1 LTSSF
6 ILKFTSTYEF
16 LWKLS
21 NSTGG
26 FLIPHKCTTAEAF
39 CKQWGFEA
47 SAMTTNC
54 LSDVENAEWE
64 RNIQKPICRFGTDA
78 NRTLADDK
86 KGRKQTK
93 QRSKTKH
100 KQSTKKQNKQT
111 KQTKEG
117 EVISCSVHDVGKKT
131 CTRRFRA

>member
-39 CKQWGFEA
+39 CKQWGSEA

-86 KGRKQTK
+86 KRTETNQ
-93 QRSKTKH
+93 
-100 KQSTKKQNKQT
+100 TKKQNKTQT
-111 KQTKEG
+111 K
-117 EVISCSVHDVGKKT
+117 HKKNKT
-131 CTRRFRA
+131 NKPNKQKRVR